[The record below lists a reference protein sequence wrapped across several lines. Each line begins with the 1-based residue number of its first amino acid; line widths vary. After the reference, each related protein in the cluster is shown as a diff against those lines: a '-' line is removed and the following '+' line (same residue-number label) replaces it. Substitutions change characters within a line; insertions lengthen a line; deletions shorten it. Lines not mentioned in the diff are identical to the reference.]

1 MSSVVVSQD
10 MQPTSDYFN
19 CNCRHLTVKDEESLS
34 AGCVMDEDE
43 ANQAAYCLL
52 AMSRATT
59 DRRGKGGSQEAL
71 STALGHPTVMEQPA
85 GAYASA
91 AIAIPAA
98 ASPPAQTST
107 TRNADATHHQQP
119 SSSPFMIARILTDL
133 TRVRQDLFSCEPL
146 QKATPPTCKA
156 SNQRNPNPAA
166 VTGGKLHHC
175 SYPACQR
182 TYGKSS
188 HLKAHMRT
196 HTGERPFGCTWP
208 ECDKRFARSDEL
220 ARHIRTHTGEKRFTC
235 AVCQK
240 KFTRSD
246 HLSKHVR
253 RHSKMD
259 EGSPKIRRYKSG
271 ESSKIIINVSPSA
284 SLDSSDGCST
294 NQSYVSSCSERDAT
308 R

>member
-1 MSSVVVSQD
+1 
-10 MQPTSDYFN
+10 MQPTSDCFN
-19 CNCRHLTVKDEESLS
+19 CNCRHLTVKDEGVLSLS
-34 AGCVMDEDE
+34 VMDEDE

-59 DRRGKGGSQEAL
+59 DRRAGKGGSQEAL

-98 ASPPAQTST
+98 AAACPPAQTST
-107 TRNADATHHQQP
+107 ARNVDAAHQP
-119 SSSPFMIARILTDL
+119 PSSPFMIARILTDL
-133 TRVRQDLFSCEPL
+133 TRVRQDLFSVEPL
-146 QKATPPTCKA
+146 QQATPPTCKA
-156 SNQRNPNPAA
+156 SNQRNPNLAA

-175 SYPACQR
+175 SYPTCQR

-253 RHSKMD
+253 RHSKTD

-271 ESSKIIINVSPSA
+271 ETSKSIINVSPSA

-294 NQSYVSSCSERDAT
+294 NQSYVSSSSEREAT